1 MDCETDRKEEHMKH
15 YGLDL
20 TAWAVA
26 NYEDLAALPPVAQ
39 RVLDDLFGETEQ
51 SFDMEDLGK
60 AWDCVGPPPTGTCDG
75 WEDDDMDL
83 WFDRMYAYLS

>member
-1 MDCETDRKEEHMKH
+1 MDCETDRKEVQMNH

-26 NYEDLAALPPVAQ
+26 NYEELADLPPVAQ
-39 RVLDDLFGETEQ
+39 RVLDDLFEETEQ

-60 AWDCVGPPPTGTCDG
+60 AWDHAGPPPTDD
-75 WEDDDMDL
+75 DDDMDL
-83 WFDRMYAYLS
+83 WFDRIYDYLA

>member
-1 MDCETDRKEEHMKH
+1 MNH

-26 NYEDLAALPPVAQ
+26 NYEELADLPPVAQ
-39 RVLDDLFGETEQ
+39 RVLDDLFEETEQ

-60 AWDCVGPPPTGTCDG
+60 AWDHVGPPPTGTGDG

>member
-1 MDCETDRKEEHMKH
+1 MNH

-26 NYEDLAALPPVAQ
+26 NYEELADLPPVAQ
-39 RVLDDLFGETEQ
+39 RILDDLFEETEQ

-60 AWDCVGPPPTGTCDG
+60 AWDHVGPPPTGTCDG